1 MTASLG
7 WEVSCWIA
15 GSRDGNWAKARTR
28 LTLGMGTGARKEPG
42 WSLEEGQGS
51 QSRGLSPSLCSSMAE
66 GTVFWAALVVPVPS
80 GAAPEH
86 AAFPAVR
93 GVGTCAQEKHLIA
106 PVCRVHLVDGHG
118 GEAVVDV
125 GADHQ
130 RLAVGGVDGVVH
142 QWVRTHEVD
151 HFVRVVLG

>member
-1 MTASLG
+1 MVG
-7 WEVSCWIA
+7 WA
-15 GSRDGNWAKARTR
+15 
-28 LTLGMGTGARKEPG
+28 L
-42 WSLEEGQGS
+42 GQGKDEAAA
-51 QSRGLSPSLCSSMAE
+51 SRRGRDLGGVGLSPSPGSSMAE
-66 GTVFWAALVVPVPS
+66 GTVFWPALVVPVPS

-106 PVCRVHLVDGHG
+106 PVCRIHLVDGHG

-130 RLAVGGVDGVVH
+130 WLAVGGVDGMVH
-142 QWVRTHEVD
+142 QRVCAHEVD